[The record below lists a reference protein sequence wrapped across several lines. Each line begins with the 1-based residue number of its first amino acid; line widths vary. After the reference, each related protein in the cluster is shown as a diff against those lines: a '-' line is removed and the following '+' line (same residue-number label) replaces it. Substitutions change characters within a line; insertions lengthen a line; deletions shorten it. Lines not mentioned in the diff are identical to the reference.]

1 MSRQIVVAS
10 CSLAQWALDWEG
22 NSTRIKQSIRKA
34 KAKGATLR
42 AGPELE
48 VSYGFVYFFLKALS
62 TPETLL

>member
-22 NSTRIKQSIRKA
+22 NSTRIKQSIREA

-48 VSYGFVYFFLKALS
+48 VSIFLFIVL
-62 TPETLL
+62 

>member
-1 MSRQIVVAS
+1 MSRHIVVAS

-22 NSTRIKQSIRKA
+22 NSTRIKQSIREA

-48 VSYGFVYFFLKALS
+48 VSYRFVYIILQMLFHA
-62 TPETLL
+62 